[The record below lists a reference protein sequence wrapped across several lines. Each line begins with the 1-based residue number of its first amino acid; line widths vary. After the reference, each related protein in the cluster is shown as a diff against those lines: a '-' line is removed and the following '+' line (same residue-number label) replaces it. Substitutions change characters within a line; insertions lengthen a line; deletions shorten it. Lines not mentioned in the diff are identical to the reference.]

1 VRTVRISARVSPEE
15 YEMIAAYARAV
26 DRDMASL
33 VRHAVMSMLRR
44 DQRRVAPQYITLLES
59 EGWPVARTC
68 AAINKGRP

>member
-33 VRHAVMSMLRR
+33 VRHAIMSMLRR
-44 DQRRVAPQYITLLES
+44 DQRRV
-59 EGWPVARTC
+59 VAKYRELIET
-68 AAINKGRP
+68 